1 MDKFIIKSC
10 KHKIHL
16 LLTIHLLIDPLE
28 KIPRAFTVRN
38 RTMRQTKRESLDP
51 LLLSKEINKRYW
63 AKFAEKHLFGK
74 ILTKKHVKE
83 TF

>member
-63 AKFAEKHLFGK
+63 AKFAKKHLFGK
-74 ILTKKHVKE
+74 ILAKKHVKE